1 MISCRVLEDDKIES
15 LLYYI
20 NVSMSIKN
28 IIQINKSSKSIEK
41 VDLKEPHS
49 KVGDDEKAR
58 KYWNII
64 N

>member
-1 MISCRVLEDDKIES
+1 
-15 LLYYI
+15 
-20 NVSMSIKN
+20 MSIKN